1 MPIFICIGNK
11 YINICAELL
20 ADNAID
26 RFNLVSI
33 DRNNCNILIKIY
45 SGKNKYFKQLTDQ

>member
-26 RFNLVSI
+26 RFNLVLI

>member
-26 RFNLVSI
+26 C
-33 DRNNCNILIKIY
+33 NNCNILIKIY
-45 SGKNKYFKQLTDQ
+45 SEKDKYFKQLTDQ